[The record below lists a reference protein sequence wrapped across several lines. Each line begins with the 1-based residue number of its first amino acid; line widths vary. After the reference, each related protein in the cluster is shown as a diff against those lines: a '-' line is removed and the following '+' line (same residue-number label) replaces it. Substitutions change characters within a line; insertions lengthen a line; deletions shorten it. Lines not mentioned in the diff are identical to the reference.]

1 MSNEKII
8 QKIKDG
14 TISRADRLK
23 LYKNAKSYF
32 QRGVLENNP
41 EEILILIETIS
52 VPPLQ
57 QQYVF
62 MGYCPGALLENRQDD
77 IWIADGFCEFNW
89 VTNEKQLSDFYDIMV
104 GDTIILK
111 KRETFGKTM
120 KISGHGKITERVE
133 SRKTNKLYFR
143 VDWRVP
149 EEFLIVPLMGCNATV
164 NPRSIESVETD
175 MPEDFWEWL
184 KEGVV

>member
-32 QRGVLENNP
+32 QRGILENNP
-41 EEILILIETIS
+41 EEILRLIETIS

-62 MGYCPGALLENRQDD
+62 MGYCPGARGCTPQSCAYRDAYQSIREAG
-77 IWIADGFCEFNW
+77 ADGLYGLSSQDTAWQSELAGRLHLPFP
-89 VTNEKQLSDFYDIMV
+89 VLSDAALHFATALSLPTFTVEAKTLIKRLTLIARRGQIEAVHYPVFPSDSDPSWV
-104 GDTIILK
+104 LK
-111 KRETFGKTM
+111 
-120 KISGHGKITERVE
+120 
-133 SRKTNKLYFR
+133 NL
-143 VDWRVP
+143 
-149 EEFLIVPLMGCNATV
+149 LINHKKV
-164 NPRSIESVETD
+164 
-175 MPEDFWEWL
+175 
-184 KEGVV
+184 